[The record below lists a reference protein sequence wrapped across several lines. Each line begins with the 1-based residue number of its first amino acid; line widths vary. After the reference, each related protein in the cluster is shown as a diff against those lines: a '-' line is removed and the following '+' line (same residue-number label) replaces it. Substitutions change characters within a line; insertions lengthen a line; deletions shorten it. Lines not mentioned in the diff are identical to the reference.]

1 MQELIKAADRDA
13 HEETNEKA
21 TPALCVRLR
30 GLRCF
35 HASLSPGVWIHR
47 TATKIASAVHHTS
60 FLLCIIRHSW
70 HHCIINY

>member
-13 HEETNEKA
+13 HEETNEA

-35 HASLSPGVWIHR
+35 HASLNPGVWIHR
-47 TATKIASAVHHTS
+47 TATKIASAVHHSTS
-60 FLLCIIRHSW
+60 FLAVHHTSFLSSLCH
-70 HHCIINY
+70 